1 MTQMQGMHRFGWAAM
16 LLMGVFSGTAQAASP
31 PPVEAFVESGPIS
44 SPAMSPDGKHLAV
57 SADLGDGNYAL
68 VVYRIAGMQS
78 TTMLRLPRYELPV
91 RIAWVSD
98 RRLVIGKGRKLG
110 SLEEPM
116 PMGEIIAT
124 DLDGSN
130 QRYVYGYLQSTRN
143 AGLERGF
150 GYIESLPSR
159 RNGHFYMRRLSL
171 DSRHSMLYDVDA
183 STTTHRLMA
192 DVDVPDLRFVL
203 DHDGVAQYAYGTDDN
218 DNPLLFRRSGNGWS
232 PMSQVQANWRPIAFA
247 RQPGRVY
254 GWYSEAGGP
263 AVLVASDPDGQQR
276 SVLASDPFYSVDDL
290 QWGPAPQTP
299 FAARLGPGRPTLRYF
314 EQDTT
319 EAQLH
324 RSLSQTLAGQY
335 VDFVNFTEDGSGL
348 LLRAYS
354 DRDAGAWYIFDR
366 PSNTLK
372 LVIKARSALP
382 AAQMNERRMVTFQAS
397 DGLILDGVL
406 TVPGTAASGERLPMI
421 LLPHGGPHA
430 DGDGWAFDTDAQFL
444 ASRGYLVLQVNYRGG
459 LGRGNRFER
468 AGYRQWGERI
478 QDDLVDGVR
487 WAVGQGLADQTR
499 ICSYGA
505 SFGAYA
511 AMMVQVKAPEL
522 FRCAVGVAGI
532 YDLQMMYSKGDIN
545 RSDYGL
551 NYLERAIGRDTAE
564 LAAHSPVMLADRIK
578 VPVLLVHGE
587 EDERA
592 PFAQAKSLRAALT
605 RSGNAP
611 QWMSVPKEGH
621 GFYKEANQI
630 TFYRTLERFLAE
642 QLGGDTA
649 TATSSAVSAAPQ

>member
-1 MTQMQGMHRFGWAAM
+1 MQGMHGFGWAAM
-16 LLMGVFSGTAQAASP
+16 LLMGLFAGTAQAASP

-150 GYIESLPSR
+150 GYIEGLPSR

-183 STTTHRLMA
+183 NTTTHRLMA
-192 DVDVPDLRFVL
+192 DIDVPDLRFVL
-203 DHDGVAQYAYGTDDN
+203 DHDGVAHYAYGTDDN
-218 DNPLLFRRSGNGWS
+218 DNPLLFRRSGNDWS
-232 PMSQVQANWRPIAFA
+232 PMTQVQASWRPIAFA
-247 RQPGRVY
+247 RQPGRLY
-254 GWYSEAGGP
+254 GWYSDAGGP
-263 AVLVASDPDGQQR
+263 AVLVATDPDGQQR

-290 QWGPAPQTP
+290 QWGSAPQTP

-314 EQDTT
+314 EQDTA

-335 VDFVNFTEDGSGL
+335 VDFINFTEDGNGL

-372 LVIKARSALP
+372 LVIKARNALQ
-382 AAQMNERRMVTFQAS
+382 AAQMSERRMVTFQAS
-397 DGLILDGVL
+397 DGLTLDGVL
-406 TVPGTAASGERLPMI
+406 TVPGNAANGVRMPMI

-478 QDDLVDGVR
+478 QDDLIDGVR

-545 RSDYGL
+545 RSEYGL
-551 NYLERAIGRDTAE
+551 NYLERAIGRDAAE
-564 LAAHSPVMLADRIK
+564 LAAHSPVMLAERIK

-611 QWMSVPKEGH
+611 QWMAVPKEGH
-621 GFYKEANQI
+621 GFYKEANQV

-642 QLGGDTA
+642 QLGGNTA
-649 TATSSAVSAAPQ
+649 ATTPGTISAAPQ

>member
-1 MTQMQGMHRFGWAAM
+1 MRRMQWSALLAAM
-16 LLMGVFSGTAQAASP
+16 LLGSMTCAAMAEP
-31 PPVEAFVESGPIS
+31 PPAEAFVESGPIS
-44 SPAMSPDGKHLAV
+44 SPSMSPDGKHLAV
-57 SADLGDGNYAL
+57 SADLGEGSYAL
-68 VVYRIAGMQS
+68 VVYRIADMQS

-130 QRYVYGYLQSTRN
+130 QRYVYGYQQSTRN

-150 GYIESLPSR
+150 GYIEGLPSR

-183 STTTHRLMA
+183 NTTTHRLMA
-192 DVDVPDLRFVL
+192 DIDVPRLRFVL
-203 DHDGVAQYAYGTDDN
+203 DNEGVAQYAYGTDDQ
-218 DNPLLFRRSGNGWS
+218 DNSLLFRRAANSWT
-232 PMSQVQANWRPIAFA
+232 PLTHIQANWRPVAFA
-247 RQPGRVY
+247 EQPGRVY
-254 GWYSEAGGP
+254 GWYSEGGGP
-263 AVLVASDPDGQQR
+263 SSLISSDQDGQQR
-276 SVLASDPFYSVDDL
+276 SVLASDPFYDVDDL
-290 QWGPAPQTP
+290 QWGPTPFAP

-314 EQDTT
+314 AQDTSQ
-319 EAQLH
+319 AQLH
-324 RSLSQTLAGQY
+324 RSLSETLAGQY
-335 VDFVNFTEDGSGL
+335 VDFINFTEDGSTL
-348 LLRAYS
+348 LLKAYS
-354 DRDAGAWYIFDR
+354 DRDAGAWYIFNR
-366 PSNTLK
+366 PTNTLK
-372 LVIKARSALP
+372 LVIKARRALP
-382 AAQMNERRMVTFQAS
+382 ATLMGERRMVRFQAR
-397 DGLILDGVL
+397 DGLTLDGVL
-406 TVPGTAASGERLPMI
+406 TVPATAGQGAPAPMI

-459 LGRGNRFER
+459 LGRGNTFER

-478 QDDLVDGVR
+478 QDDLADGVR
-487 WAVGQGLADQTR
+487 WAIAQGLADPAR

-545 RSDYGL
+545 QSDYGV
-551 NYLERAIGRDTAE
+551 NYLERVIGRDAAD
-564 LAAHSPVMLADRIK
+564 LAAHSPVSLADRIK
-578 VPVLLVHGE
+578 APVLLVHGE

-611 QWMSVPKEGH
+611 QWVSVPKEGH

-630 TFYRTLERFLAE
+630 AFYRTLEQFLAK
-642 QLGGDTA
+642 QLGSAA
-649 TATSSAVSAAPQ
+649 TASASGPVPAAPQ

>member
-1 MTQMQGMHRFGWAAM
+1 M

-254 GWYSEAGGP
+254 GWYNEAGGP
-263 AVLVASDPDGQQR
+263 TVLVASDPDGQQR

-314 EQDTT
+314 EQDTA

-406 TVPGTAASGERLPMI
+406 TVPGTAARGERLPMI

-649 TATSSAVSAAPQ
+649 TATSSAVSAVPQ

>member
-1 MTQMQGMHRFGWAAM
+1 MVAVSVWASAG
-16 LLMGVFSGTAQAASP
+16 GVTAEP
-31 PPVEAFVESGPIS
+31 PPAEAFVESGPIS
-44 SPAMSPDGKHLAV
+44 SPSMSPDGKHLAV

-68 VVYRIAGMQS
+68 VVYRIADMQS
-78 TTMLRLPRYELPV
+78 TIMLRLPRYELPV

-110 SLEEPM
+110 SLEEPV

-124 DLDGSN
+124 DLDGGN
-130 QRYVYGYLQSTRN
+130 QRYVYGYQQSTRN

-150 GYIESLPSR
+150 GYIEGLPSR
-159 RNGHFYMRRLSL
+159 RNGHFYMRRLSP

-183 STTTHRLMA
+183 TTTTHRLIA
-192 DVDVPDLRFVL
+192 DIDMQDLRFVL
-203 DHDGVAQYAYGTDDN
+203 DRDGVAQYAYGTDD
-218 DNPLLFRRSGNGWS
+218 DDTSLLFRRSGNGWT
-232 PMSQVQANWRPIAFA
+232 PLTQIQANWRPFTFA
-247 RQPGRVY
+247 DQPGRVY
-254 GWYSEAGGP
+254 GWYSDAGGP
-263 AVLVASDPDGQQR
+263 AALVSSDPDGQQR
-276 SVLASDPFYSVDDL
+276 SVLASDPFYDVDDL
-290 QWGPAPQTP
+290 QWGPVPAAP
-299 FAARLGPGRPTLRYF
+299 FAARLGPGQPTLRYF
-314 EQDTT
+314 AQDDAQ
-319 EAQLH
+319 AQLH

-335 VDFVNFTEDGSGL
+335 VDFVNFTEDGSSL
-348 LLRAYS
+348 LLKAYS
-354 DRDAGAWYIFDR
+354 DRDAGAWYIFNR
-366 PSNTLK
+366 PTNTLK
-372 LVIKARSALP
+372 LVIKARNALP
-382 AAQMNERRMVTFQAS
+382 AAQMSERRMLRFQAR
-397 DGLILDGVL
+397 DGLALDGVL
-406 TVPGTAASGERLPMI
+406 TVPAAAAKGVPLPMI

-459 LGRGNRFER
+459 QGRGPNFER

-487 WAVGQGLADQTR
+487 WAIAQGLADPTR

-511 AMMVQVKAPEL
+511 AMMVQVKAPEM
-522 FRCAVGVAGI
+522 FRCAVGMAGI

-551 NYLERAIGRDTAE
+551 NYLERAIGRDPAD
-564 LAAHSPVMLADRIK
+564 LAAHSPVALAERIK
-578 VPVLLVHGE
+578 APVLLVHGE

-611 QWMSVPKEGH
+611 QWMAVPKEGH
-621 GFYKEANQI
+621 GFYKEANQVA
-630 TFYRTLERFLAE
+630 FYRTLEQFLASH
-642 QLGGDTA
+642 LGNPA
-649 TATSSAVSAAPQ
+649 AVAGALPVPAAPQ

>member
-1 MTQMQGMHRFGWAAM
+1 MQWMQRCAWMAAV
-16 LLMGVFSGTAQAASP
+16 LIGAAGP
-31 PPVEAFVESGPIS
+31 GAAAEPLPAEAFVESGPIS

-57 SADLGDGNYAL
+57 SADLGDGSYAL
-68 VVYRIAGMQS
+68 VVYRIADMQS

-110 SLEEPM
+110 SLEEPV

-124 DLDGSN
+124 DLDGGN
-130 QRYVYGYLQSTRN
+130 QRYVYGYQQSTRN

-150 GYIESLPSR
+150 GYIEGLPSR

-183 STTTHRLMA
+183 STTAHRLMA
-192 DVDVPDLRFVL
+192 DIDVPRLRFVL
-203 DHDGVAQYAYGTDDN
+203 DNADVAQYAYGTDDN
-218 DNPLLFRRSGNGWS
+218 DNSLLFRRSGNGWT
-232 PMSQVQANWRPIAFA
+232 PLTQVQANWRPIAFA
-247 RQPGRVY
+247 EQPNRVY
-254 GWYSEAGGP
+254 GWHSVSGGP
-263 AVLVASDPDGQQR
+263 AALVSSDPDGQQR
-276 SVLASDPFYSVDDL
+276 SVLASDPFYDVDDL
-290 QWGPAPQTP
+290 QWGPAPFAP
-299 FAARLGPGRPTLRYF
+299 FAARLGPGQPALRYVAPDSA
-314 EQDTT
+314 Q
-319 EAQLH
+319 AQLH

-335 VDFVNFTEDGSGL
+335 VDFINFTEDGNAVL
-348 LLRAYS
+348 LKAYS
-354 DRDAGAWYIFDR
+354 DRDAGAWYIFNR
-366 PSNTLK
+366 PTNTLK

-382 AAQMNERRMVTFQAS
+382 AARMSERRMVRFQAR
-397 DGLILDGVL
+397 DGLTLDGVL
-406 TVPGTAASGERLPMI
+406 TVPATAAQGAPLPMI

-459 LGRGNRFER
+459 QGRGHDFER

-487 WAVGQGLADQTR
+487 WAIDQGLADRSR

-532 YDLQMMYSKGDIN
+532 YDLQMMYTRGDIN
-545 RSDYGL
+545 QSAYGT
-551 NYLERAIGRDTAE
+551 NYLERAIGRDAAE
-564 LAAHSPVMLADRIK
+564 LAAHSPVSLAQRIK
-578 VPVLLVHGE
+578 APVLLVHGE

-611 QWMSVPKEGH
+611 EWMAVPKEGH
-621 GFYKEANQI
+621 GFYKDANQI
-630 TFYRTLERFLAE
+630 AFYRTLEHFLAK
-642 QLGGDTA
+642 QLGNPTTA
-649 TATSSAVSAAPQ
+649 SAGSPTPATPQ

>member
-1 MTQMQGMHRFGWAAM
+1 MQGMHRFGWAAM

-150 GYIESLPSR
+150 GYIEGLPSR

-314 EQDTT
+314 EQDTA

-335 VDFVNFTEDGSGL
+335 VDFVNFTEDGSSL

-406 TVPGTAASGERLPMI
+406 TVPGTAARGERLPMI

-499 ICSYGA
+499 ICSCGA

-642 QLGGDTA
+642 QLGGNTA
-649 TATSSAVSAAPQ
+649 TATSSAVSAVPQ